1 MEGLSHYPLL
11 VFALAFVALWS
22 ASVAGVWLRRTYP
35 SADDEQNE
43 NLGVILAANLTLLA
57 FIIGC
62 RFSMSINRYEKRNTI
77 MKTEAKAMGT
87 ELMRIDI
94 LPSADAAN
102 VRQPLG

>member
-43 NLGVILAANLTLLA
+43 HLGVILAATLTLLA
-57 FIIGC
+57 LIIG
-62 RFSMSINRYEKRNTI
+62 FGSMYHCLVGGSSILTGFAARNFCQHP
-77 MKTEAKAMGT
+77 GQVVVCFVPD
-87 ELMRIDI
+87 RSRD
-94 LPSADAAN
+94 SS
-102 VRQPLG
+102 